1 MPASKAPAAHSFP
14 AGKLRWKSLLPQVL
28 FLAVL
33 AFLLTEAFLYGRAN
47 MRAHHIPT
55 DFGFLFH
62 TSGFDINQRLL
73 PYSAAAT
80 YLQAFYVGLL
90 NTLLV
95 AALGLILASVIGVAV
110 GLARLS
116 QNLAVSKLALAYV
129 EAVRN
134 VPLLLQLLFWYNAV
148 LRPLPLPEDSFSFF
162 GVVFLNNRGFV
173 LPEVEGIGF
182 IALAFCAGAAGAVLA
197 WRMTNAGWPVM
208 QRIPLCSVI
217 LLLPLIVLAV
227 FAPQSFSVSTPV
239 LGPFNYEDCWRIRPE
254 FIALL
259 IGLSIYTAS
268 FIAEI
273 VRAGILSVPR
283 GLTEAAQALGM
294 QQGQTMRL
302 IVLPL
307 SLRVIIPPL
316 TSQYVNL
323 VKNSSL
329 AVFIGYPDLVQIF
342 AGTVLNQTGAAVQ
355 VMGITMT
362 VYLALSLLISAAMNA
377 LNRRYL
383 VPERKA

>member
-1 MPASKAPAAHSFP
+1 MPGVKVPAEPSFSL
-14 AGKLRWKSLLPQVL
+14 GRLRWRSFFLQAL
-28 FLAVL
+28 FLCAV

-47 MRAHHIPT
+47 MHAHHIPT

-73 PYSAAAT
+73 SYSARST
-80 YLQAFYVGLL
+80 YLTAFYVGLL

-95 AALGLILASVIGVAV
+95 ATLGLVLASIIGVAV
-110 GLARLS
+110 GLARFS

-148 LRPLPLPEDSFSFF
+148 LRPLPLPEDSISFF
-162 GVVFLNNRGFV
+162 GTVFLNNRGLV
-173 LPEVEGIGF
+173 LPEISGTGLVTA
-182 IALAFCAGAAGAVLA
+182 ALCTGLAAAMLLWWLTHARANAVVRLLLCAAGLFLPVIAVA
-197 WRMTNAGWPVM
+197 
-208 QRIPLCSVI
+208 
-217 LLLPLIVLAV
+217 IVL
-227 FAPQSFSVSTPV
+227 PESFSVTMPV
-239 LGPFNYEDCWRIRPE
+239 LDRFNYMEGWRIRPE

-259 IGLSIYTAS
+259 IGLSVYTAS

-273 VRAGILSVPR
+273 VRAGILSVPH
-283 GLTEAAQALGM
+283 GLTEAAQALGLR
-294 QQGQTMRL
+294 QAQTMRL
-302 IVLPL
+302 IVLPVA
-307 SLRVIIPPL
+307 LRVIIPPL

-329 AVFIGYPDLVQIF
+329 AVFVGYPDLVQVF

-355 VMGITMT
+355 VMGITMA
-362 VYLALSLLISAAMNA
+362 VYLVLSLLISAAMNA
-377 LNRRYL
+377 VNRRFA

>member
-1 MPASKAPAAHSFP
+1 MPAVKAPAAPSFSL
-14 AGKLRWKSLLPQVL
+14 GRLRWKSLFLQAL
-28 FLAVL
+28 FLCAV
-33 AFLLTEAFLYGRAN
+33 AFLLTEAFIYGRAN

-73 PYSAAAT
+73 SYSATST
-80 YLQAFYVGLL
+80 YLKAFYVGLL

-95 AALGLILASVIGVAV
+95 AALGLVLASVIGATV

-116 QNLAVSKLALAYV
+116 QNLAISKLALVYV
-129 EAVRN
+129 ETVRN

-148 LRPLPLPEDSFSFF
+148 LRPLPPPEESFSFF
-162 GVVFLNNRGFV
+162 GVIFLNNRGFV
-173 LPEVEGIGF
+173 LPEINEIGLIAAALCVSLVAAALLCWLTRIKLPLAQRILLSLAAFSLPF
-182 IALAFCAGAAGAVLA
+182 IALA
-197 WRMTNAGWPVM
+197 
-208 QRIPLCSVI
+208 I
-217 LLLPLIVLAV
+217 
-227 FAPQSFSVSTPV
+227 FAPDSFSVTMPV
-239 LGPFNYEDCWRIRPE
+239 LGTFNYSDGWRIRPE
-254 FIALL
+254 FLALL

-283 GLTEAAQALGM
+283 GLTEAAQALGL
-294 QQGQTMRL
+294 QQRQTMRL
-302 IVLPL
+302 IVFPL

-329 AVFIGYPDLVQIF
+329 AVFIGYPDLVQVF

-355 VMGITMT
+355 VMGITMA

-377 LNRRYL
+377 LNRRFL
-383 VPERKA
+383 LPERKA